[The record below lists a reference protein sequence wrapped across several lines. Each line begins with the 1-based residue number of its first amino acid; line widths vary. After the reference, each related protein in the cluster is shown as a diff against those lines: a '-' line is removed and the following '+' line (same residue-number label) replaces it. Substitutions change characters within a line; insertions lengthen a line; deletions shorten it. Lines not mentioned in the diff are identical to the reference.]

1 MNKKLLAFTL
11 SIAVAPNF
19 SFAQVEP
26 TPSPANSP
34 AEMVLPYE
42 ELPELKASEILRPEI
57 LNGPHHK
64 VREEVST
71 YFGANHYVID
81 SEFGVFEAEGNE
93 MLVRRVNEINAIA
106 KLKEVSRTD
115 QYKNALVTAAKAPVA
130 AAKSIV
136 TDPVNTVK
144 SVPKGIMKFMG
155 RAGESIKGM
164 GKKASSDSVDGSTAR
179 DVIGFTGTK
188 RKVAVSLGVD
198 PYSSNAV
205 LQKELDGIAWAA
217 FAGGATFQLATMPI
231 GGGVGA
237 ALTVTNVAGS
247 LEDLLATK
255 DPSDLKIMNRKTLL
269 AMGANSTAVES
280 FLNNEAFSP
289 TAQTAFTLSL
299 KALGGVANRGA
310 FVKIA
315 GQNSSSE
322 ADAIFCVQTAAL
334 LAKLHNG
341 EMPLARIAPIN
352 NFPTCVAKEGTIVAA
367 LQWDYA
373 AFTARADD
381 FSKLLQAQTKPPATC
396 FVGLSGVASPHLRQ
410 ELEIRGFRVEDHL
423 SPGPL
428 R

>member
-1 MNKKLLAFTL
+1 MNRKLLALTL
-11 SIAVAPNF
+11 LIPIAPSF
-19 SFAQVEP
+19 LFAQVEVTP
-26 TPSPANSP
+26 TPADSS

-81 SEFGVFEAEGNE
+81 SEFGVFEADGNE
-93 MLVRRVNEINAIA
+93 MLIRRVNEINAIA

-115 QYKNALVTAAKAPVA
+115 QYKNALIAAAKSPVA

-155 RAGESIKGM
+155 RAGETMKGI
-164 GKKASSDSVDGSTAR
+164 GKKAPSDSADGSTAQ
-179 DVIGFTGTK
+179 DIVGFTGTK

-237 ALTVTNVAGS
+237 ALTVTNVAGG

-255 DPSDLKIMNRKTLL
+255 DPSDLKIMNRKSLL
-269 AMGANSTAVES
+269 AMGASSGNVES
-280 FLNNEAFSP
+280 FLNNGAFSP
-289 TAQTAFTLSL
+289 TAQTAFALNL
-299 KALGGVANRGA
+299 KALDGVANRGA
-310 FVKIA
+310 FVKLA
-315 GQNSSSE
+315 AENSSSE

-334 LAKLHNG
+334 LANLHKG

-352 NFPTCVAKEGTIVAA
+352 NFPTCVAKDGTMVAA
-367 LQWDYA
+367 MQWDYA

-381 FSKLLQAQTKPPATC
+381 FAKLLQAQAKPPATC
-396 FVGLSGVASPHLRQ
+396 FVALSGVASPHLRQ
-410 ELEIRGFRVEDHL
+410 ELESRGFRVEDRL
-423 SPGPL
+423 SSGPL

>member
-1 MNKKLLAFTL
+1 MNTKLVALTL
-11 SIAVAPNF
+11 LVFVAPNF
-19 SFAQVEP
+19 SFAQVEVTPPP
-26 TPSPANSP
+26 TASP

-71 YFGANHYVID
+71 YAGANHYGID
-81 SEFGVFEAEGNE
+81 SEFGVFEADGNE
-93 MLVRRVNEINAIA
+93 MLLRRVNEINAIA
-106 KLKEVSRTD
+106 KLKDVSRTD
-115 QYKNALVTAAKAPVA
+115 QYKNALATAARAPVA

-164 GKKASSDSVDGSTAR
+164 GKKVSSDSIDGSTAR

-231 GGGVGA
+231 GGGIGA
-237 ALTVTNVAGS
+237 ALTVTNVAGG

-255 DPSDLKIMNRKTLL
+255 DPSDLKIMNRKSLL
-269 AMGANSTAVES
+269 AMGASSSAVES
-280 FLNNEAFSP
+280 FLNNDAFSP
-289 TAQTAFTLSL
+289 TAQTAFTLNL
-299 KALGGVANRGA
+299 KALDGVSNRGA

-315 GQNSSSE
+315 AENSSSE
-322 ADAIFCVQTAAL
+322 ADAVFCVQTAAL
-334 LAKLHNG
+334 LAKIHKG
-341 EMPLARIAPIN
+341 EMPLARIAPLN
-352 NFPTCVAKEGTIVAA
+352 NFPTSVAKDGTVIAA

-381 FSKLLQAQTKPPATC
+381 FSKLMQAQAKALATC
-396 FVGLSGVASPHLRQ
+396 FVALSGVASAHLRQ
-410 ELEIRGFRVEDHL
+410 ELETRGFRVEDRL

-428 R
+428 K

>member
-1 MNKKLLAFTL
+1 MNKTLLALTL
-11 SIAVAPNF
+11 LILPATRHLC
-19 SFAQVEP
+19 AQIEG
-26 TPSPANSP
+26 TPSPTGSP
-34 AEMVLPYE
+34 AEMTLPYE

-81 SEFGVFEAEGNE
+81 SEFGVFEADGNE

-106 KLKEVSRTD
+106 KLKDVSKTD
-115 QYKNALVTAAKAPVA
+115 QYKSALAAAAKAPVA

-164 GKKASSDSVDGSTAR
+164 GKKASSDSIDGSTAR

-217 FAGGATFQLATMPI
+217 FAGGATFQLATLPI

-247 LEDLLATK
+247 LEDMLATK
-255 DPSDLKIMNRKTLL
+255 DPSDLKIMNRKSLL
-269 AMGANSTAVES
+269 GMGAGSGAVES
-280 FLNNEAFSP
+280 FLNNGAFSP
-289 TAQTAFTLSL
+289 TAQTAFTLNL
-299 KALGGVANRGA
+299 KALDGVANRGA

-315 GQNSSSE
+315 AENSSSE

-334 LAKLHNG
+334 LARLHKN
-341 EMPLARIAPIN
+341 EMPLARITPIN
-352 NFPTCVAKEGTIVAA
+352 NFPTCVAKDGTVVAA
-367 LQWDYA
+367 MQWDYA
-373 AFTARADD
+373 AFTARADN
-381 FSKLLQAQTKPPATC
+381 FAKLLQAQAKPPATC
-396 FVGLSGVASPHLRQ
+396 FVALSGVASPHLRQ
-410 ELEIRGFRVEDHL
+410 ELESRGFRVEDRL

>member
-1 MNKKLLAFTL
+1 MNKTLLAIALLIPIAPSFL
-11 SIAVAPNF
+11 S
-19 SFAQVEP
+19 AQIEA
-26 TPSPANSP
+26 TPSPTDSP
-34 AEMVLPYE
+34 AEMALPYE
-42 ELPELKASEILRPEI
+42 ELPELKESEILRPEI
-57 LNGPHHK
+57 LTGPHHK

-93 MLVRRVNEINAIA
+93 MLIKRINEINAIA

-115 QYKNALVTAAKAPVA
+115 QYKNALAAAAKDPVA

-136 TDPVNTVK
+136 TDPVNAVK

-155 RAGESIKGM
+155 RAGETMKGM
-164 GKKASSDSVDGSTAR
+164 GKRASPDSVNGSGAK
-179 DVIGFTGTK
+179 DIIGFTGTK

-198 PYSSNAV
+198 PYSTNAV
-205 LQKELDGIAWAA
+205 LQKELDEIAWAA

-237 ALTVTNVAGS
+237 ALTVTQAAGS

-255 DPSDLKIMNRKTLL
+255 DPSDLKIMNRKSLL
-269 AMGANSTAVES
+269 GMGASNSAVES
-280 FLNNEAFSP
+280 FLNNGAFSP
-289 TAQTAFTLSL
+289 TAQTAFTLNL
-299 KALGGVANRGA
+299 KALDGVANRGA

-315 GQNSSSE
+315 AENSSSE
-322 ADAIFCVQTAAL
+322 ADVIFCVQTAAL
-334 LAKLHNG
+334 LAKLHKG

-352 NFPTCVAKEGTIVAA
+352 NFPTCIAKDGTVVAA
-367 LQWDYA
+367 MQWDYA
-373 AFTARADD
+373 AFTAGADD
-381 FSKLLQAQTKPPATC
+381 FAKLMQAQAKPPATC
-396 FVGLSGVASPHLRQ
+396 FVALSGVASPHLRQ
-410 ELEIRGFRVEDHL
+410 ELETRGFRVEDRL